1 MLPRLSYIVLLC
13 ASSFRGIIAAAK
25 PVDSCSSTTAP
36 RVNLGYAKYEGVALS
51 NGVNQFLGMRYAA
64 PPTGSRRFRL
74 PDRPLNETHLV
85 QAHKHG
91 AVCYGV
97 NPSVPTPD
105 LEFSEDCLF
114 IDVYAPKNATSNKD
128 GGLPVMLWIQ
138 GGGFVQNINA
148 NYNGSGLI
156 EATQGN
162 MIVAT
167 FNYRVGP
174 YGFLA
179 NHELKE
185 EGNLNVG
192 LHDQMAAIEWIHEHI
207 SKFGGDPS
215 KVTLFGTS
223 VGGGSVLL
231 QLLAYGGKSTNSSK
245 QWSAGIAE
253 SMYLPSVY
261 TVDEMQFHYEHLLTA
276 TNCSDL
282 ECLRQLPIEQFQ
294 AKNVAIPF
302 PGQHEPALFGYG
314 PTIDGS
320 FLPDRPS
327 TLLQQGQFA
336 KDKPM
341 ILGSSNTEGTVFA
354 PQANTT
360 EDVNLFLTAQL
371 PGLTE
376 TALSRLNQ
384 LYSDIPATYPNVTI
398 TQAPLYYRAAEMLGD
413 SSFLCPA
420 FQFAAG
426 LRNAGVPVYLYLDR
440 ILDPVEVQTGYIVPH
455 TFDTQAVW
463 GPSFAINY
471 AALPGAISFKPG
483 QSNSAIVPVMQAF
496 WTSFARSSGNPN
508 ILRANGTPFWKKST
522 DGSFLNIETNN
533 TRMEKIS
540 NSLSE
545 KCTYWADLAAETRQ

>member
-1 MLPRLSYIVLLC
+1 MLPRLLYIVLLC
-13 ASSFRGIIAAAK
+13 TSSFTGITRAAK
-25 PVDSCSSTTAP
+25 PGDSCSSTTAP
-36 RVNLGYAKYEGVALS
+36 RVNLGYANYEGMALS

-64 PPTGSRRFRL
+64 PPTRSRRFRL
-74 PDRPLNETHLV
+74 PDRPLNEKHLV

-114 IDVYAPKNATSNKD
+114 IDVYAPNNATLNKD

-156 EATQGN
+156 EATRGN

-179 NHELKE
+179 NHQLKE

-192 LHDQMAAIEWIHEHI
+192 LHNQMAAINWIHEHI
-207 SKFGGDPS
+207 SKFGGDPE

-231 QLLAYGGKSTNSSK
+231 HLLAYGGNSTNSSK
-245 QWSAGIAE
+245 QWRAGIAE

-261 TVDEMQFHYEHLLTA
+261 TVDEMKFHYDHLLTA

-282 ECLRQLPIEQFQ
+282 ECLRQLPTEQFQ
-294 AKNVAIPF
+294 AKNTAIPF

-314 PTIDGS
+314 PTIDGR

-327 TLLQQGQFA
+327 SLLQQGRFA
-336 KDKPM
+336 KDKPI

-360 EDVNLFLTAQL
+360 DDVNQFLTAQI
-371 PGLTE
+371 PSLTKE
-376 TALSRLNQ
+376 ALSRLNH
-384 LYSDIPATYPNVTI
+384 LYSDIPATFPNVNVM
-398 TQAPLYYRAAEMLGD
+398 QAPLYYRAAEMFGD

-426 LRNAGVPVYLYLDR
+426 LHRAGVPAYLYLDR
-440 ILDPVEVQTGYIVPH
+440 ILDPVEVATGYIVPH
-455 TFDTQAVW
+455 TWDTQAVW
-463 GPSFAINY
+463 GPSFAVNY
-471 AALPGAISFKPG
+471 AALPGATSYEPS
-483 QSNSAIVPVMQAF
+483 QSNAAIVPVVQAF

-508 ILRANGTPFWKKST
+508 IFRASGTPAWNKSVG
-522 DGSFLNIETNN
+522 GSFLNIETNN
-533 TRMEKIS
+533 TRMEQIS
-540 NSLSE
+540 SSLLE
-545 KCTYWADLAAETRQ
+545 KCAYWADLAAETRQ

>member
-13 ASSFRGIIAAAK
+13 TPSFTGLVAAAK

-64 PPTGSRRFRL
+64 PPTRSRRFRL

-97 NPSVPTPD
+97 NPFIPTPD

-114 IDVYAPKNATSNKD
+114 IDVYAPKNATLNKN

-138 GGGFVQNINA
+138 GGGFVQNIIA
-148 NYNGSGLI
+148 IYNGSGLI
-156 EATQGN
+156 EATRRN

-179 NHELKE
+179 NHQLKE

-192 LHDQMAAIEWIHEHI
+192 LHDQMAAINWIHEHI
-207 SKFGGDPS
+207 SKFGGDPE

-223 VGGGSVLL
+223 VGGGSRL
-231 QLLAYGGKSTNSSK
+231 GM
-245 QWSAGIAE
+245 SA
-253 SMYLPSVY
+253 P
-261 TVDEMQFHYEHLLTA
+261 
-276 TNCSDL
+276 
-282 ECLRQLPIEQFQ
+282 Q
-294 AKNVAIPF
+294 AKNTAIPF

-327 TLLQQGQFA
+327 SLLQQGRFA
-336 KDKPM
+336 KDKPI
-341 ILGSSNTEGTVFA
+341 ILGSSNTEGMAFA

-360 EDVNLFLTAQL
+360 DDVNQFLTAQL
-371 PGLTE
+371 PGLTKE
-376 TALSRLNQ
+376 ALSRLNH
-384 LYSDIPATYPNVTI
+384 LCSDIPATFPNVNV
-398 TQAPLYYRAAEMLGD
+398 TQATLYYRAAEMLGD
-413 SSFLCPA
+413 FSFLCPA

-426 LRNAGVPVYLYLDR
+426 LHHAGVPAYLYLDR
-440 ILDPVEVQTGYIVPH
+440 ILDPVEVAAGYIVPH
-455 TFDTQAVW
+455 TWDTQAVC
-463 GPSFAINY
+463 GPSFAVNY
-471 AALPGAISFKPG
+471 AALPGASSYEPG
-483 QSNSAIVPVMQAF
+483 QSNAPIVPVVQAF

-508 ILRANGTPFWKKST
+508 IFRASGTPAWNKSVG
-522 DGSFLNIETNN
+522 GSFLNIETNN
-533 TRMEKIS
+533 TRMEQIS
-540 NSLSE
+540 SSLLE
-545 KCTYWADLAAETRQ
+545 KCAYWVDLGAETRQ